1 MSSVVSSI
9 ERTRLLE
16 HLVYQQFGNAV
27 GEVAGILLSR
37 GALSFPQLLR
47 LTALAPPIVHN
58 ALLVL
63 SVHSLLYHSDT
74 EVNGRITEL
83 YELNHDAVERRLRG
97 GRYAEMAEEW
107 EGGPELSEAIE
118 WLWREGMLR
127 KEDLHEV
134 VKQRILTRATEVTP
148 EELLDPKGKK
158 RARITTDDEGP
169 SSRFWRSP
177 ARVLTRDRMPAA
189 QHAAEMLVRRAFAQG
204 YISVVTPGSQLSPS
218 SLEIKWEEELRLTI
232 KGQAGAAS
240 ASGPPIETH
249 PSRSTGIPT
258 SKDLANVKKLLREKQ
273 EEWAEEER
281 ARAKGKVCR
290 RLRSPRFALTIL
302 TLHSASQG
310 GDAAE
315 QSDDEP
321 KRKKRRKRK
330 GQPES
335 SDEEEIE
342 LRKVDP
348 PLPDEVFFRINEE
361 RFHIRWRAKLLTSFA
376 RDLYNPH
383 VAAVLGVILDIVSN
397 ETELMSEAQSR
408 AVSLNELGVAYE
420 KLPPSRKLDLS
431 AAFAH
436 NKKDRSWPPPRG
448 RTIDYILAICEVLSG
463 QDQWGMSSREMFL
476 LQVGEA
482 QHAKWSV
489 NFAILGK
496 AMKRALVEAIVKE
509 KLGQEAL
516 RCWRIME
523 AKGKLDEKHLAR
535 LAFLSVKDARETL
548 GRLSDASL
556 IEPQEVPRS
565 ADRAPSRTIY
575 LWFVDFNKV
584 VTALVGHHYKALANV
599 QAQRVRQLDLHRGL
613 IEKRERSDVRA
624 DPSLLSKRDREGI
637 AALDQTLEALA
648 VAEMRIDEQLF
659 VLREFDPDPTEV

>member
-27 GEVAGILLSR
+27 GEIAAILLSR

-47 LTALAPPIVHN
+47 LTALSPSIVHN
-58 ALLVL
+58 SLLVL
-63 SVHSLLYHSDT
+63 STHNLLYHSDT
-74 EVNGRITEL
+74 EVNGRLTEL

-97 GRYAEMAEEW
+97 GLYAEMAHEW
-107 EGGPELSEAIE
+107 EAGPELSEAIE

-127 KEDLHEV
+127 KEDLYEV
-134 VKQRILTRATEVTP
+134 VKQRILANGAEVHP
-148 EELLDPKGKK
+148 DDLLDPKGKK
-158 RARITTDDEGP
+158 RARITTDAE
-169 SSRFWRSP
+169 
-177 ARVLTRDRMPAA
+177 A
-189 QHAAEMLVRRAFAQG
+189 QQAAEKLVRRAFAQG
-204 YISVVTPGSQLSPS
+204 YISIVTPGSQLSPS
-218 SLEIKWEEELRLTI
+218 SLEIKWEEELKATI
-232 KGQAGAAS
+232 K
-240 ASGPPIETH
+240 
-249 PSRSTGIPT
+249 GIPT

-281 ARAKGKVCR
+281 ERAKGK
-290 RLRSPRFALTIL
+290 
-302 TLHSASQG
+302 G

-315 QSDDEP
+315 ESDDEP

-330 GQPES
+330 GEPES

-383 VAAVLGVILDIVSN
+383 VAAVLGVLLDIVSN

-599 QAQRVRQLDLHRGL
+599 QAQRIRQLELHRGL
-613 IEKRERSDVRA
+613 VEKRERSDVRA
-624 DPSLLSKRDREGI
+624 DPGLLTKRDREGI
-637 AALDQTLEALA
+637 AELDQALEALA

-659 VLREFDPDPTEV
+659 VLREFDPDPAEV

>member
-47 LTALAPPIVHN
+47 LTALAPSIVHN

-134 VKQRILTRATEVTP
+134 VKQRILTRTTEVTP

-158 RARITTDDEGP
+158 RARITTDDE
-169 SSRFWRSP
+169 
-177 ARVLTRDRMPAA
+177 A
-189 QHAAEMLVRRAFAQG
+189 QHAAETLVRRAFAQG

-232 KGQAGAAS
+232 KG
-240 ASGPPIETH
+240 
-249 PSRSTGIPT
+249 IPT

-281 ARAKGKVCR
+281 ARAKGK
-290 RLRSPRFALTIL
+290 
-302 TLHSASQG
+302 G
-310 GDAAE
+310 GDAAD

-330 GQPES
+330 GEPES

-420 KLPPSRKLDLS
+420 KLPPARKLDLS

-584 VTALVGHHYKALANV
+584 VTALVGHHYKALANI